1 MKKRLFLLRH
11 AKSSWKDPSL
21 PDHDRPLNKR
31 GRKAAA
37 AMRRLVQS
45 EGISPDLI
53 CLSSA
58 LRTAQTLEA
67 LGPWDQQPEIKVEDA
82 LYLAPAPQIL
92 ELLRAIPDSTRAVL
106 VIGHN
111 PGLQELAV
119 LLVGGADHVA
129 HDALPRRLAESFPTG
144 TLAEFELDCSWSRI
158 GNGSG
163 RLTRFVT
170 PRELE

>member
-11 AKSSWKDPSL
+11 AKSSWKDLSL

-37 AMRRLVQS
+37 AMRRLVRS
-45 EGISPDLI
+45 ERISPDLI
-53 CLSSA
+53 CVSSA
-58 LRTAQTLEA
+58 LRTQQTLEA
-67 LGPWDQQPEIKVEDA
+67 LQPWEEPPEIKVEEA
-82 LYLAPAPQIL
+82 LYLAPAPQLL
-92 ELLRAIPDSTRAVL
+92 ERLRKIPDSTRAVL

-111 PGLQELAV
+111 PGLQELAL
-119 LLVGGADHVA
+119 LLVGGNDHLA
-129 HDALPRRLAESFPTG
+129 EDALRRRLAESFPTG
-144 TLAEFELDCSWSRI
+144 ALAEFALDCSWARI
-158 GNGSG
+158 GRGAG